1 MRSKKLLSFFLAV
14 AAVICLAG
22 IFLIGKDMSRKS
34 NLSEPEASSV
44 QPSITPQPTAT
55 PEPAAT
61 PQPEPTSVPA
71 AVKTEQTVT
80 PDGNAVTSQNSI
92 LIDLSTNTIVAEKD
106 SQERISPA
114 SMTKILTILV
124 AAEHMGSPDDMVTI
138 TSDMTGYCLTNGC
151 SAAGFVDGET
161 VPVRDLFYGTIL
173 PSGGEAAAALA
184 IYTAGSLEAF
194 TDLMNEKLGELG
206 LSDSAHFTN
215 CVGIYD
221 ENHYCTAY
229 DMAMILKAAVEND
242 FCREMLSAKVYTTTA
257 TEKNPQGIILSN
269 WFLRRIEDKDCGGQ
283 VVCAKTGYVQQSG
296 DCAASY
302 EISPSGKPYICVT
315 VNAHSSWRC
324 IYDHVAMYKQYA
336 S

>member
-151 SAAGFVDGET
+151 SAAGFVDG
-161 VPVRDLFYGTIL
+161 
-173 PSGGEAAAALA
+173 
-184 IYTAGSLEAF
+184 
-194 TDLMNEKLGELG
+194 
-206 LSDSAHFTN
+206 
-215 CVGIYD
+215 
-221 ENHYCTAY
+221 
-229 DMAMILKAAVEND
+229 
-242 FCREMLSAKVYTTTA
+242 
-257 TEKNPQGIILSN
+257 
-269 WFLRRIEDKDCGGQ
+269 
-283 VVCAKTGYVQQSG
+283 
-296 DCAASY
+296 
-302 EISPSGKPYICVT
+302 
-315 VNAHSSWRC
+315 
-324 IYDHVAMYKQYA
+324 
-336 S
+336 